1 MKRHT
6 WQMPWSFREG
16 FIIIAGLATVGTIWQ
31 AFFPLFSFEVPAWPG
46 NIILGLVFIGFLL
59 AVHIFFRKSA
69 LVKWL
74 SSIPAAVTSTALYC
88 GVAILMGI
96 IPQQPTSSEII
107 QQLALNQIGQSW
119 VFVLSNVYFLA
130 ALGLATLKRLIPFKQ
145 KNIGYLLNHA
155 GLWIALTAA
164 ALGSSDLQ
172 RITMD
177 CYEGK
182 PEWRAFYSDGRM
194 VELPIAVELIDFS
207 IEEYPPKLTLIDN
220 QTGKVVMEHQK
231 NQYFSVN
238 ESPIRLLN
246 FNIDVL
252 KYYESAGFI
261 GDRFEQ
267 VHDMGA
273 SPAAWVSV
281 TDLNGGVSQQ
291 GWVGSGSFFMEP
303 HAFKISEAYSLV
315 MLPPEP
321 RKYQSDVRLM
331 SNTGKQTMA
340 TLEVNKPLKF
350 EGWTLYQLSYDTKL
364 GKWSALS
371 VVELVRDPWISAVY
385 MGIFMLLAGTIFL
398 FLDGT
403 NRTKLMKDGVD

>member
-164 ALGSSDLQ
+164 ALGSSALQ
-172 RITMD
+172 RFTLD
-177 CYEGK
+177 C
-182 PEWRAFYSDGRM
+182 
-194 VELPIAVELIDFS
+194 
-207 IEEYPPKLTLIDN
+207 
-220 QTGKVVMEHQK
+220 
-231 NQYFSVN
+231 
-238 ESPIRLLN
+238 
-246 FNIDVL
+246 
-252 KYYESAGFI
+252 
-261 GDRFEQ
+261 
-267 VHDMGA
+267 
-273 SPAAWVSV
+273 
-281 TDLNGGVSQQ
+281 
-291 GWVGSGSFFMEP
+291 
-303 HAFKISEAYSLV
+303 
-315 MLPPEP
+315 
-321 RKYQSDVRLM
+321 
-331 SNTGKQTMA
+331 
-340 TLEVNKPLKF
+340 
-350 EGWTLYQLSYDTKL
+350 
-364 GKWSALS
+364 
-371 VVELVRDPWISAVY
+371 
-385 MGIFMLLAGTIFL
+385 
-398 FLDGT
+398 
-403 NRTKLMKDGVD
+403 